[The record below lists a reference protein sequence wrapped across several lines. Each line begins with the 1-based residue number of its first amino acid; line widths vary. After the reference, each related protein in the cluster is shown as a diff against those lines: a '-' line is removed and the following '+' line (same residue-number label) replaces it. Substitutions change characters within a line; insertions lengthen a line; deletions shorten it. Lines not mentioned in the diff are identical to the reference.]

1 MGAKKAKGVPGTTAV
16 SKGRGKKVAGL
27 GTAQPVYTMDSFLSG
42 SFRGGG
48 RRKAVDEAQ
57 ALMYDAWEAPTRK
70 RALELCQKA
79 LEVSADC
86 ADAYVMLAQKAHWL
100 QEAVA
105 IYRRGVAA
113 GERAIGKKAFKENVG
128 YFWGILETR
137 PYMRALQGLAMTLWE
152 DRQREEAVEHF
163 WELLRLNPD
172 DNQGNRD
179 LFMPRLI
186 ELGRDEDAERLYKQ
200 YKEDGMAVWR
210 YARALLDFRKR
221 GDSSVSEKSLRAA
234 LKHNPHVPAYVLD
247 RKKMP
252 RYLPGHYGV
261 GDENEA
267 VGFAF
272 ENKAAWKAT
281 PGALEWLAATA
292 KAK

>member
-1 MGAKKAKGVPGTTAV
+1 MVAKKTRGVPRAKGV

-128 YFWGILETR
+128 HFWGILETR

-152 DRQREEAVEHF
+152 DRQREEAIEHF
-163 WELLRLNPD
+163 WELLRLNPN

-179 LFMPRLI
+179 LLMPRLI

-200 YKEDGMAVWR
+200 YREGITAGWK
-210 YARALLDFRKR
+210 YSRALLDFRKH
-221 GDSSVSEKSLRAA
+221 GDSAVSKKSLRQA
-234 LKHNPHVPAYVLD
+234 LKQNPHVPAFVLG

-252 RYLPGHYGV
+252 RYLPESFGF

-267 VGFAF
+267 IGYAF
-272 ENKAAWKAT
+272 GDKAAWKAT